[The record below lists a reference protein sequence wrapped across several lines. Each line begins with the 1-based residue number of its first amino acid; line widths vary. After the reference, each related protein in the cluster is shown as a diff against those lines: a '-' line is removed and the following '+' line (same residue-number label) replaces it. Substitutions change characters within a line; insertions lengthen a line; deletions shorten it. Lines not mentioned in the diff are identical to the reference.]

1 MPNISKKTAY
11 DVKEA
16 SDQSLSKSAR
26 KHYAENA
33 QAGSK
38 DDSPMSK
45 YGSHSP
51 MKMGG
56 SFMSKHSQSGFQ
68 QARDLMQDMPIDKHA
83 SALNQ
88 GVKEEDA
95 VMKSRKK
102 NIAHHQDMYDAFDK
116 KAQGFKATS
125 KKQVDGINSRYSDLA
140 ANVNTRTLRHNKSAD
155 SINKV
160 RKSRK
165 SQSDKDFDKLMNKSP
180 VNQGTKLYSDRKNEK
195 GQSQSDVFNLRQ
207 NQVNKAV
214 NSYNDQVYKANK
226 TNSPSKPSKQNFY
239 KAESNQ
245 KRTIDSLNTANKK
258 MNTMFSNLKILKNDA
273 ISQIDKKRKD
283 ILSGKY

>member
-26 KHYAENA
+26 KQYAENA

-68 QARDLMQDMPIDKHA
+68 QAKDLMQDMPIDKHA

-88 GVKEEDA
+88 GKTTTTV
-95 VMKSRKK
+95 
-102 NIAHHQDMYDAFDK
+102 Y
-116 KAQGFKATS
+116 
-125 KKQVDGINSRYSDLA
+125 L
-140 ANVNTRTLRHNKSAD
+140 
-155 SINKV
+155 
-160 RKSRK
+160 
-165 SQSDKDFDKLMNKSP
+165 
-180 VNQGTKLYSDRKNEK
+180 DRKNQK
-195 GQSQSDVFNLRQ
+195 GQSQGDVFNLRK
-207 NQVNKAV
+207 NQVNKAID
-214 NSYNDQVYKANK
+214 NYKEGSGTKNQYDDAV
-226 TNSPSKPSKQNFY
+226 
-239 KAESNQ
+239 KAQ
-245 KRTIDSLNTANKK
+245 TKTIDSLNVANKK
-258 MNTMFSNLKILKNDA
+258 MDGMFSKMN
-273 ISQIDKKRKD
+273 KKRKD